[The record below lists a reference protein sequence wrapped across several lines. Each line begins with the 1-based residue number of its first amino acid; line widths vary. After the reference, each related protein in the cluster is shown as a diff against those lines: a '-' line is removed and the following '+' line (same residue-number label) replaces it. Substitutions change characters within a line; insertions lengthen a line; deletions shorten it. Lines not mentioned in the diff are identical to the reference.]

1 MTNVSEEGYDSKFA
15 ALRARQ
21 GIMTRLTPFLEVA
34 LIVAVFVAYGAW
46 PTPDVNEQYYVGK
59 AIHFWNHDWL
69 GNDPFLNTPDSHWL
83 FYATFGLF
91 SFLFSQNVMV
101 WVGRVLVWLATA
113 CAWRR
118 LSRVLLPIPFF
129 CVLTATGFAFYL
141 ESFHLAGEWI
151 IGGVEG
157 KSFAFPLVFWGL
169 SHFFEGKYNR
179 GWILM
184 GMGAAFHALVGGWTV
199 LACLLS
205 WMLERLFNRR
215 LRGTK
220 TFFKDLTRMLPG
232 LVIGGLVSLLGV
244 VPALRL
250 DQGATREIIAESRRI
265 YVYERLSHH
274 LVASSLPWT
283 FLGRFSCLVLAF
295 ALVAVLGALLT
306 RRWRPDHDAGALAA
320 TSVERERFFRLNA
333 FVCAACLFAAFGAT
347 VDWGSKWLA
356 ESGRIA
362 DYHEAAGILRY
373 YWYRLSDWA
382 VPFGLVFGVARLA
395 KLLFDVLLKKI
406 DEKRRAGDGTRFLY
420 DATASGA
427 LTLLGVLA
435 AYWGFRFV
443 FYRHAVAVAKAIATD
458 ALLPLPKPTEGLS
471 FIATVDFL
479 GAFLLLAFAGLWF
492 FKGRRLSKDDENAP
506 RIPSTPLLTAFILW
520 IAIIGFVGPM
530 WRLAYYVDLRGVKV
544 IPRSAPPKESIAD
557 GWIDACEWARDNTP
571 QEAVFLVPR
580 GCESFKW
587 HAHRA
592 EAGNWKEIPQ
602 DAKSIVK
609 WNRKME
615 HFYANPGEA
624 KDSPTRWN
632 QALNVVFINKGLDRV
647 LKESERYGY
656 QYAVVETPPYTI
668 FSVPEAAR
676 RWQIFIDRCCVYSNP
691 QFVVLKLHD
700 LPSREKDSSTK
711 K

>member
-1 MTNVSEEGYDSKFA
+1 MTNVSEAERDS
-15 ALRARQ
+15 ALLALQNRQ
-21 GIMTRLTPFLEVA
+21 GIMARLTPFLEVA
-34 LIVAVFVAYGAW
+34 LIFTVFVAYGAW

-91 SFLFSQNVMV
+91 SFLLSQNVMV
-101 WVGRVLVWLATA
+101 WVGRVFVWLATA

-118 LSRVLLPIPFF
+118 LSRVFLPVPFF
-129 CVLTATGFAFYL
+129 SVLTAIGFAFYL

-169 SHFFEGKYNR
+169 SYFFEGKYNR

-184 GMGAAFHALVGGWTV
+184 GIGAAFHALVGGWAV

-205 WMLERLFNRR
+205 WVGNQLFDRR
-215 LRGTK
+215 LRGARAFLK
-220 TFFKDLTRMLPG
+220 NLTRMLPG
-232 LVIGGLVSLLGV
+232 LAIGGFVSLLGV

-250 DQGATREIIAESRRI
+250 GLGATREVIAESRRI

-295 ALVAVLGALLT
+295 ALAAFLGTFLT
-306 RRWRPDHDAGALAA
+306 RRWRDDHDVEALASRSA
-320 TSVERERFFRLNA
+320 ERGRFFRLNS
-333 FVCAACLFAAFGAT
+333 FVCVACLFAAFGAT

-382 VPFGLVFGVARLA
+382 VPLGLVFGVARLV
-395 KLLFDVLLKKI
+395 KLVFDVLLRML
-406 DEKRRAGDGTRFLY
+406 DETRTSGDRTRLLY
-420 DATASGA
+420 DATAYGS
-427 LTLLGVLA
+427 LTLLGAFA

-443 FYRHAVAVAKAIATD
+443 FYRHAVAVAKAAAVD

-479 GAFLLLAFAGLWF
+479 GVILLLVLLGYQLV
-492 FKGRRLSKDDENAP
+492 KGRRESKDVADAH
-506 RIPSTPLLTAFILW
+506 RAPSTPLTTALVLW
-520 IAIIGFVGPM
+520 IAIVGFVGPM
-530 WRLAYYVDLRGVKV
+530 WRLAYYVDMRGVKV

-557 GWIDACEWARDNTP
+557 GWIDACEWVRDNTP
-571 QEAVFLVPR
+571 KEAVFLVPR

-632 QALNVVFINKGLDRV
+632 QALNVVFINKGLERV

-676 RWQIFIDRCCVYSNP
+676 RWQIFIDNCRVYENT

-700 LPSREKDSSTK
+700 LPSEEDAPSGKE
-711 K
+711 